1 MIYPLKASCTN
12 FNVHISSFYSWQL
25 PYFPSLTYFISL
37 IRSLSPFDQYGCGCQ
52 HIIFHETQQ
61 SYHSF
66 LPNIKNYFRFL
77 WDTWNTTYP
86 FFFTKYSQLFQILMI
101 VMFCEHFFPKG
112 YYIPFLQKQIFFTS
126 AKALFLSELLEL
138 SSSFCLPVEKLV
150 SRDFEKNPTD
160 RQTNPIISSFLV
172 LIKQHL

>member
-1 MIYPLKASCTN
+1 MYQFQCSYIKFLFMTVA
-12 FNVHISSFYSWQL
+12 
-25 PYFPSLTYFISL
+25 
-37 IRSLSPFDQYGCGCQ
+37 
-52 HIIFHETQQ
+52 IF
-61 SYHSF
+61 SF
-66 LPNIKNYFRFL
+66 LDLFYITDQISVPIWSIWLWMPTHYL
-77 WDTWNTTYP
+77 PWDTTILS
-86 FFFTKYSQLFQILMI
+86 FFYQTLKTISDSYENHEILLILYFVTKYSELFQILMI

-172 LIKQHL
+172 LKKQHL